1 MTPAIRVM
9 VADDHSQIHLGLNVL
24 QDTYAD
30 LSLVSHASNGQEAID
45 LCEESRPD
53 VIIMDVVMPVM
64 DGIAATRIIHERY
77 PDIKILALSSFQDD
91 ESIHEMMSAGAVGYV
106 LKNASLDE
114 LANSIRAVHSGANVF
129 SGEVAQTL
137 LRPYQP
143 VGPTKDYGLS
153 ARELEVLTLMV
164 KGYNNKQIA
173 HQLTISEPTVKFHV
187 SRILAKLQVSGRV
200 EAVAIAVE
208 KHLTV

>member
-45 LCEESRPD
+45 LCEETRPD

-129 SGEVAQTL
+129 RRSCTNIAAS
-137 LRPYQP
+137 
-143 VGPTKDYGLS
+143 LS
-153 ARELEVLTLMV
+153 ASWSNERLWFERPRTWSIDTY
-164 KGYNNKQIA
+164 G
-173 HQLTISEPTVKFHV
+173 
-187 SRILAKLQVSGRV
+187 
-200 EAVAIAVE
+200 
-208 KHLTV
+208 